1 MVPSVTPQQVRDE
14 MSLVEALQ
22 YEVIYY
28 ARLGVDCHSV
38 EGTQAIE
45 AEIDAILGG

>member
-1 MVPSVTPQQVRDE
+1 

-28 ARLGVDCHSV
+28 ARLGVDCVSV
-38 EGTQAIE
+38 QGTHAIE
-45 AEIDAILGG
+45 EEIDAILGGER

>member
-1 MVPSVTPQQVRDE
+1 

-28 ARLGVDCHSV
+28 ARLGVDCHTL
-38 EGTQAIE
+38 EGHQAIE

>member
-1 MVPSVTPQQVRDE
+1 

-28 ARLGVDCHSV
+28 ARLGVDCHSMQ
-38 EGTQAIE
+38 GTQAIE

>member
-1 MVPSVTPQQVRDE
+1 

-28 ARLGVDCHSV
+28 LRLGVDCQTV